1 MLVYLNIKKFFIC
14 FLLTV
19 TVFSQSIKYDGI
31 IYYDDI
37 TMKYHLDLEI
47 ENNKITGFSITEKG
61 NVNETK
67 NNITGFYDKENKTLN
82 IRELNIVQTKSN
94 EEKLNFCYLNL
105 ELEEIGK
112 NTLMGSFTGYYS
124 DNSVCAKGYINLIK
138 SKKIKKIKKRVK
150 RTEKNIVKKEE
161 IILNKNKN
169 ISINS
174 NESDL
179 IIQVW
184 DSKKADGDKISLI
197 INNEII
203 LNDYEVSHKKKLI
216 KLKLNKNE
224 NIIKIIAT
232 SIGKQKPNTVG
243 VEIIN
248 SKYIHP
254 FLTKLDIN
262 ESAEIKINFK

>member
-1 MLVYLNIKKFFIC
+1 MLVYLNIKIFFVS
-14 FLLTV
+14 FLLTAIV
-19 TVFSQSIKYDGI
+19 SSQSIKYDGI

-67 NNITGFYDKENKTLN
+67 NNITGFYDKENKTLT
-82 IRELNIVQTKSN
+82 IRELNIVQTESI

-105 ELEEIGK
+105 VLEEIGK
-112 NTLMGSFTGYYS
+112 NALMGSFTGYYS
-124 DNSVCAKGYINLIK
+124 DNSVCAEGYINLIK
-138 SKKIKKIKKRVK
+138 SKKIKKIEKKINK
-150 RTEKNIVKKEE
+150 KKKNIVKKEE
-161 IILNKNKN
+161 IILNSNN
-169 ISINS
+169 SISINS

-179 IIQVW
+179 ILQVW
-184 DSKKADGDKISLI
+184 DSKKADGDRIRLI
-197 INNEII
+197 INNKII
-203 LNDYEVSHKKKLI
+203 LNDYEVSNKKKLI
-216 KLKLNKNE
+216 KVSLNKTE
-224 NIIKIIAT
+224 NVIKIIAT

-262 ESAEIKINFK
+262 ESAEIKINLK